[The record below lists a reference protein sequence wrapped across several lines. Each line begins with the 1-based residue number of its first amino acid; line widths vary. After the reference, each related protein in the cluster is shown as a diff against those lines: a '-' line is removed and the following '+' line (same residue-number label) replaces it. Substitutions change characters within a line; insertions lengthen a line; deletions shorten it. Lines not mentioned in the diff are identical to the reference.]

1 MSGFKNLKDGTIK
14 ISKLCIKSKTAKF
27 PVMFSFTDLNSLV
40 NRGKVNLQF
49 GPKFT
54 EKGDVFLPQPIVR
67 IVSKGIPKKFVDGDS
82 GFKCYEPIEELPD
95 SDPVEVEV
103 VEEKEEKSLDTSGCA
118 KVFLATILKTAKTVA
133 EKEKERDEYEKMPNE
148 SRPSSAPESESET
161 IKNASK
167 DLTEGANDFANCLKK
182 GMSNQQAF
190 RKIVENEAK
199 SMVED
204 LVKEKLKSTT
214 RAKQWF
220 EKVSMLQKQANN
232 DLQSLQQLQ
241 KRILLEIHQEVN
253 RFNSEY
259 TEEVIQI
266 EEIRREAR
274 EVFEGASK
282 AYAEMIKKTDGLARM
297 LPSVVKA
304 MEAWRQSP
312 SEKTFKEVE
321 SALDAQLK
329 EVEKAVLK
337 EKNKEEAEQKAEKLR
352 NQFSAFKISWL
363 L

>member
-1 MSGFKNLKDGTIK
+1 LGQKDKTMSKIAKACNKFVFSKKHIPMVLQLTKGDSLYNRGKFELQFDSKFTEMGNVCLLPPKVMISSKGFPKELLDGGSGFKY
-14 ISKLCIKSKTAKF
+14 F
-27 PVMFSFTDLNSLV
+27 
-40 NRGKVNLQF
+40 
-49 GPKFT
+49 
-54 EKGDVFLPQPIVR
+54 EK
-67 IVSKGIPKKFVDGDS
+67 
-82 GFKCYEPIEELPD
+82 IEELPD
-95 SDPVEVEV
+95 TDPVQLEV

-118 KVFLATILKTAKTVA
+118 KVLLATILKTAKTVA

-167 DLTEGANDFANCLKK
+167 DLTDGVNDFANCLKK
-182 GMSNQQAF
+182 GMTNQQAF
-190 RKIVENEAK
+190 RKIIENEAK

-204 LVKEKLKSTT
+204 LVKEKLKSTA

-220 EKVSMLQKQANN
+220 DTVSSLQKKANT
-232 DLQSLQQLQ
+232 DLLSLRTVQQ
-241 KRILLEIHQEVN
+241 RILEEVHQELN
-253 RFNSEY
+253 RFNSDY
-259 TEEVIQI
+259 MEEVKQI
-266 EEIRREAR
+266 EEFRGDAK
-274 EVFEGASK
+274 EVFAGASK

-304 MEAWRQSP
+304 MEAWQQSP

-337 EKNKEEAEQKAEKLR
+337 EKNKEEAERKAETLR
-352 NQFSAFKISWL
+352 NQFSTFKISWL